1 MQSIIESIKPQIL
14 HLVSEEKSKK
24 DIITFITNSV
34 GVTPRTAREWLG
46 KNIKT
51 EVKVPEPLTV
61 KSKDVTSLEE
71 LLKVCNVNTDKY
83 KIDKFN
89 VKKNNIKD
97 KDGDLVPRFDVEA
110 FLSNKDGVDGEEILN
125 YFIDN
130 AKQHAP
136 LKFEFSYP
144 KTDSNKLLQLDLA
157 DTHIAKLGWHKE
169 TGEDYDAIIE
179 EYGFSD
185 DVIIAAL
192 FHDIVEDTKVSSA
205 EISEKFGLEVGVLV
219 SWVTDISKPSDGNRA
234 QRKAIDRKHIL
245 SASSKAKA
253 IKLADLIDN
262 TKNIILYDK
271 GFARIYLQEKKL
283 ILDSITDVHSGLLEE
298 AWSTLNDAIEK
309 L

>member
-1 MQSIIESIKPQIL
+1 MNRMERAIL
-14 HLVSEEKSKK
+14 FAHKAHKGQFRKYSGEPYICHAVS
-24 DIITFITNSV
+24 V
-34 GVTPRTAREWLG
+34 A
-46 KNIKT
+46 
-51 EVKVPEPLTV
+51 
-61 KSKDVTSLEE
+61 
-71 LLKVCNVNTDKY
+71 
-83 KIDKFN
+83 
-89 VKKNNIKD
+89 
-97 KDGDLVPRFDVEA
+97 
-110 FLSNKDGVDGEEILN
+110 
-125 YFIDN
+125 
-130 AKQHAP
+130 
-136 LKFEFSYP
+136 
-144 KTDSNKLLQLDLA
+144 
-157 DTHIAKLGWHKE
+157 
-169 TGEDYDAIIE
+169 AIIE